1 MKRICITFKEDHIYY
16 DVAFFYCDDNYKITE
31 EDKRRIACY
40 INDNDYRFYDQTDT
54 DSHAYEV
61 YKGFF
66 R

>member
-1 MKRICITFKEDHIYY
+1 MKRICITLKEGATSY

-31 EDKRRIACY
+31 EDRKRIACY
-40 INDNDYRFYDQTDT
+40 MNDNDYRFYDQTNT